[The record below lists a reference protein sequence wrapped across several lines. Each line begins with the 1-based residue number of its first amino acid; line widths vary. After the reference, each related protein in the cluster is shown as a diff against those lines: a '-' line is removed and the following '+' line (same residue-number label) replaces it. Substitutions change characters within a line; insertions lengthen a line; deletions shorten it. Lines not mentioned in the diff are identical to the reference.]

1 MFLSLFLALTLSAPQ
16 LTADLQWRAIGPAIT
31 GGRIDDIAVDE
42 SHPDTIYVGAA
53 TGGVWKTVNGGTT
66 WTPIFDDFG
75 TTSIGDIA
83 VSPSNPNIVWVG
95 TGEANNRQSSSWG
108 NGIYKSTDGGATW
121 TFMGLADTK
130 HIGRIVIHPTNP
142 DIVYVAAAGH
152 LFGPNRERG
161 LFKTTDGGKTWTNTK
176 FIDENTGFIDVA
188 MDPRDPNTLYAA
200 AYQRQR
206 KAYGFNGGGPGSGLY
221 KTTDAA
227 RTWTRV
233 EGGLPAGN
241 VGRIGIDIYRKNPNV
256 VYVAY
261 EHKDGG
267 IFRSDDRGKT
277 WKKMSALQPRP
288 LYFSQI
294 RIDPKDDRRIYM
306 LGTSLF
312 VSDDGGKT
320 FRSDGARN
328 VHVDHHAMWID
339 PANPSTIWLGNDG
352 GVWWSRD
359 RSVTWTRVNNMP
371 LAQIYGVAFDSR
383 DPYYVYAGLQDNGV
397 WSGPSATR
405 HRVGPLNDDWI
416 QVDGGDGMI
425 VTAPPNDPATA
436 YIETQDGRI
445 ARFDTATGERTAIR
459 PFEPPPAPRKP
470 GPVDPANPS
479 TDATLRFNW
488 TTPIV
493 VSPHNPLTIYLAGNR
508 LWRSLD
514 RGDHWTAISPDLTK
528 HLDRDKLPIMGVM
541 PSADML
547 GRNDGITSYG
557 TATAMSESPARPG
570 LLAVGTDDGLV
581 QISKD
586 GGASWTDVTPHVP
599 GAPDG
604 AWVSGLEW
612 SHGRAGRIF
621 AAFDNHRNDDY
632 RAYLYVSDDDGAS
645 WRAATSG
652 LPESP
657 VRSVREDPAN
667 TNLVFAGTE
676 RGLFWSFDAG
686 ATWQPLK
693 NHLPDVPVFDV
704 EVNARDRD
712 LVIATHGRG
721 IYIMN
726 IAPLEAWNDRVSSEA
741 AHVFEP
747 RPAVAFTFLEH
758 RDFLAQATYV
768 GGNAPSEA
776 VIDYSLA
783 SEAAHPTLRIADANG
798 EVVRELAVSG
808 APGLHRVAWDLRL
821 APLPAPVRPKAEG
834 VDPANPRP
842 AESTYARIP
851 GDFGGGGDPTGGEAG
866 AAPEPPRGPVVRPGR
881 YRVTLA
887 AGNAA
892 SSATLTVVADPRAGA
907 SDDDLRARWDVLKQA
922 YDAQRTLIPAAN
934 RALALR
940 DAVAATVK
948 SLAAAKGAPDDLK
961 KYAEETAKLAREAQA
976 RLNRVNGQLG
986 SLSRDVSGSTTRPTE
1001 AQNAELAAALAETE
1015 PAIAQAGERMG
1026 PKIAE
1031 LNDKLKRAGMEKYE
1045 IRN

>member
-1 MFLSLFLALTLSAPQ
+1 MFLPIVLTLSLSAPQ

-66 WTPIFDDFG
+66 WTPIFDDYG

-83 VSPSNPNIVWVG
+83 ISRSNPNIVWVG

-108 NGIYKSTDGGATW
+108 NGIYKSIDGGATF

-161 LFKTTDGGKTWTNTK
+161 LFKTTDGGRTWTNTK

-206 KAYGFNGGGPGSGLY
+206 KAYGFDGGGPGSGLY

-233 EGGLPAGN
+233 EGGLPAEN
-241 VGRIGIDIYRKNPNV
+241 VGRIGIDIYRKDPNV
-256 VYVAY
+256 VYVAF

-277 WKKMSALQPRP
+277 WKKMNALQPRP

-294 RIDPKDDRRIYM
+294 RIDPQDDRRVYM

-425 VTAPPNDPATA
+425 VTAPPADPDTA
-436 YIETQDGRI
+436 YIETQDGRV

-459 PFEPPPAPRKP
+459 PFEPPAPGAAGRTPAAAAEN
-470 GPVDPANPS
+470 GN
-479 TDATLRFNW
+479 LRFNW

-547 GRNDGITSYG
+547 GRNDGITAYG
-557 TATAMSESPARPG
+557 TATAMSESPVRPG
-570 LLAVGTDDGLV
+570 VLAVGTDDGLV
-581 QISKD
+581 QISNN
-586 GGASWTDVTPHVP
+586 GGADWTNVTPHIP

-604 AWVSGLEW
+604 AWVSGLDW
-612 SHGRAGRIF
+612 SHAAAGRLF

-632 RAYLYVSDDDGAS
+632 RAYLYVSDDEGAT
-645 WRAATSG
+645 WRASTSG
-652 LPESP
+652 LPEAP

-667 TNLVFAGTE
+667 ANLVFAGTE
-676 RGLFWSFDAG
+676 RGLFLSIDAG

-693 NHLPDVPVFDV
+693 NRLPDVPVFDV
-704 EVNARDRD
+704 EVNPSDRD

-726 IAPLEAWNDRVSSEA
+726 IAPLEAWNATVAADA
-741 AHVFEP
+741 AHLFDP
-747 RPAVAFTFLEH
+747 RPAIAFNFLEH

-776 VIDYSLA
+776 TIDYSLA
-783 SEAAHPTLRIADANG
+783 SGAGRATLRITNADG
-798 EVVRELAVSG
+798 ELVREMQVSG
-808 APGLHRVAWDLRL
+808 AAGVHRVAWDLRL
-821 APLPAPVRPKAEG
+821 PPLPAPERPKTDG
-834 VDPANPRP
+834 VEAADPRP
-842 AESTYARIP
+842 AESTRARVA

-866 AAPEPPRGPVVRPGR
+866 APMEAPRGPVVLPGP
-881 YRVTLA
+881 YRVTLT
-887 AGNAA
+887 AGDARA
-892 SSATLTVVADPRAGA
+892 TTTLTVVADPRSRA
-907 SDDDLRARWDVLKQA
+907 SDDDLRARWDLMKRA
-922 YDAQRTLIPAAN
+922 YDAQRTLIPGLN
-934 RALALR
+934 RALGPR
-940 DAVAATVK
+940 DAVAAVVK
-948 SLAAAKGAPDDLK
+948 ALAADKRTPADLK
-961 KYAEETAKLAREAQA
+961 TFADETAKLTRDAYA

-986 SLSRDVSGSTTRPTE
+986 AVGRDVAGSTTRPTQAQE
-1001 AQNAELAAALAETE
+1001 AQLAAALADAT
-1015 PAIAQAGERMG
+1015 PAIEQAATRIG
-1026 PKIAE
+1026 PKIRRTE
-1031 LNDKLKRAGMEKYE
+1031 STAGTRGDGE